1 MTTTMT
7 TTKKNI
13 DAHPITVEV
22 VRNSIVAYADE
33 MANALCKAAY
43 NMMIYEVRD
52 FCCGLIDTSGRMISQ
67 NRGGLPIFLAD
78 LGVAV
83 EDGIKRWGLDGF
95 KPGDIMIMNHGEV
108 CGQHLNNVVIYA
120 PCFVDGELVG
130 FAANRA
136 HWVDI
141 GGMRIGFG
149 SSLTTEIYAEGLQM
163 RSLKIYEEGK
173 RNETLWQIIHDNVRF
188 PDASLGD
195 LRAQMASCQLGARRY
210 GELVQRYGR
219 PTVEACVDRIWDQAD
234 QAVRSVIEKIPDGV
248 YQAESELDNDGRN
261 LTQPIRIKVTV
272 EIAGPIMTVD
282 YSEMNAQTN
291 SPLNS
296 GKSGGIAAARVA
308 FKAITS
314 PDLDVNEGCFR
325 ALNVKIPDGTIVSAK
340 AGAAIGLWSIALPTT
355 IDTILKALAPA
366 LPKLIPAAHKG
377 DMGGCSFYGYKEDG
391 TRFLLLNIFGGGWG
405 GRPTEDG
412 EDASVSV
419 CQGDVRNS
427 PVELQ
432 EIRYPILVDEHAL
445 RDDSGGPGKYRGG
458 LGVRITYRTLVP
470 CQVTINC
477 ERTRN
482 PPWGLNGGGNGAHNV
497 AIVKP
502 AEGTERIVFKGTEI
516 PLAKGDR
523 VTFLTAGG
531 GGYGKPQERTQEAIT
546 NDVAQ
551 GFVEPAK
558 AKEFYGWKTTVASKA
573 KTTAKIA

>member
-1 MTTTMT
+1 MTQRTG
-7 TTKKNI
+7 
-13 DAHPITVEV
+13 AHPITVEV

-33 MANALCKAAY
+33 MANALCKSAY

-52 FCCGLIDTSGRMISQ
+52 FCCGLIDTQGRMISQ

-83 EDGIKRWGLDGF
+83 EDGIRHFGLEGF
-95 KPGDIMIMNHGEV
+95 KPGDIIIMNHGEF

-120 PCFVDGELVG
+120 PCFVDGELVA

-149 SSLTTEIYAEGLQM
+149 SSLTTEIFAEGLQM
-163 RSLKIYEEGK
+163 RSLKIYEGGV
-173 RNETLWQIIHDNVRF
+173 RNETLWQIIRDNVRF
-188 PDASLGD
+188 PDACLGD
-195 LRAQMASCQLGARRY
+195 MRAQVASCQLGARRY
-210 GELVQRYGR
+210 SELVARYGR
-219 PTVEACVDRIWDQAD
+219 ETVEASIARIWDQAD
-234 QAVRSVIEKIPDGV
+234 MAVRSVIDKIPDGV
-248 YQAESELDNDGRN
+248 YIAESALDNDGRN
-261 LTQPIRIKVTV
+261 LDTPIRIKTTVT
-272 EIAGPIMTVD
+272 IKGSTMTVD
-282 YSEMNAQTN
+282 FSEMNPQTP

-314 PDLDVNEGCFR
+314 PDLDVNDGCFR
-325 ALNVKIPDGTIVSAK
+325 ALEVITPEGTIVNAK

-355 IDTILKALAPA
+355 IDTILKALAVA
-366 LPKLIPAAHKG
+366 LPERIPAAHKG
-377 DMGGCSFYGYKEDG
+377 DMGGCSFYGFREDG

-405 GRPTEDG
+405 GRPKEDG

-432 EIRYPILVDEHAL
+432 EIRYPVIVEEHAL
-445 RDDSGGPGKYRGG
+445 REDSGGAGKYRGG

-470 CQVTINC
+470 CKVTINC
-477 ERTRN
+477 ERTKV
-482 PPWGLNGGGNGAHNV
+482 PPWGLAGGTSGAHNV
-497 AIVKP
+497 AMIRAADQP
-502 AEGTERIVFKGTEI
+502 ERIVFKGTEI
-516 PLAKGDR
+516 PLAKGDI

-531 GGYGKPQERTQEAIT
+531 GGYGSPAARKPSSLS
-546 NDVAQ
+546 NDLAQ
-551 GFVEPAK
+551 GFISSAT
-558 AKEFYGWKTTVASKA
+558 ASALYGFDTDKCNST
-573 KTTAKIA
+573 IR